1 MGSNHPTSPIR
12 LFPSPDR
19 TPKEKTSVPLSIL
32 DATCARFTDTGAVWL
47 FDAPSSSSNLAAS
60 TPDPKGQEMMVDRL
74 RSSFVTTLDDFPQW
88 AGQLHWAPF
97 RPGGDHTERFQRCM
111 LTYGGNGSDSV
122 DPGVEWSVVRRDY
135 ALNSIV
141 PPAEKKGVA
150 WWDNN
155 TFPQGDL
162 VSPAKLALAD
172 LKDYEGLPCMI
183 VQITLFAC
191 GGYGVGVRLAH
202 PVADAQSMMVF
213 MHKWAANCRS
223 AQHENSLSL
232 SLFGDPVFDPAQLD
246 ARAAG
251 HIDSL
256 EGPNLDLIAKAR
268 ALPLHR
274 FSWWDTDAP
283 GYSPYLVGKTRNNIP
298 PPEIM
303 AETTTKLSPS
313 TTAPWHTWDLDRP
326 AASAVL
332 HFTGDEL
339 SRLRERARTET
350 AGEEGGDTNISRSD
364 ALLAHLF
371 RLITQARC
379 SVKATSSYQVPKAD
393 DEVFLNYTLE
403 ARRRVEPPLPETFL
417 GSPLFMTHIKAPA
430 SSIVFPSPSSSSS
443 QNQEQGQKSRAMT
456 TTGTLAR
463 RLRQTLQQFTPDA
476 VAALLHESAF
486 EASPQRLWRGF
497 LGPRHLIV
505 TSWLRTRLYDVDF
518 FGGMSSGKEDER
530 IEWAG
535 KGKEGRPRYVH
546 AVMGKADG
554 IVVLLDPVV
563 EDGGGVDVAVY
574 LDAEVMGELR
584 ELMKTVQI

>member
-1 MGSNHPTSPIR
+1 MGSNHPTSPMR

-32 DATCARFTDTGAVWL
+32 DATCARFSDTGAVWL
-47 FDAPSSSSNLAAS
+47 FDAPSLSSVFAA
-60 TPDPKGQEMMVDRL
+60 TPSDSDMQERIVDRL
-74 RSSFVTTLDDFPQW
+74 RSSFITTLNDFPQW
-88 AGQLHWAPF
+88 AGQLHWGPF
-97 RPGGDHTERFQRCM
+97 RPGGNHTERFQRCM

-122 DPGVEWSVVRRDY
+122 DPGVEWSVATRDY
-135 ALNSIV
+135 ALNLIV
-141 PPAEKKGVA
+141 PPAEKKGVT

-183 VQITLFAC
+183 AQITLFAC

-223 AQHENSLSL
+223 AQHEESLSL
-232 SLFGDPVFDPAQLD
+232 SPFGDPVFDPAQLD

-350 AGEEGGDTNISRSD
+350 AGEEGGDNNISRSD

-379 SVKATSSYQVPKAD
+379 SVKATSSYQAPKAD

-430 SSIVFPSPSSSSS
+430 SSI
-443 QNQEQGQKSRAMT
+443 GQKSRAMT

-486 EASPQRLWRGF
+486 EVSPQRLWRGF

-563 EDGGGVDVAVY
+563 EDDGGVDVAVY

-584 ELMKTVQI
+584 ELMKTV

>member
-1 MGSNHPTSPIR
+1 
-12 LFPSPDR
+12 
-19 TPKEKTSVPLSIL
+19 
-32 DATCARFTDTGAVWL
+32 
-47 FDAPSSSSNLAAS
+47 
-60 TPDPKGQEMMVDRL
+60 
-74 RSSFVTTLDDFPQW
+74 
-88 AGQLHWAPF
+88 
-97 RPGGDHTERFQRCM
+97 
-111 LTYGGNGSDSV
+111 
-122 DPGVEWSVVRRDY
+122 
-135 ALNSIV
+135 
-141 PPAEKKGVA
+141 
-150 WWDNN
+150 
-155 TFPQGDL
+155 
-162 VSPAKLALAD
+162 
-172 LKDYEGLPCMI
+172 MI

-223 AQHENSLSL
+223 AQHEESLSL
-232 SLFGDPVFDPAQLD
+232 SPFGDPVFDPAQLD

-298 PPEIM
+298 PPETM
-303 AETTTKLSPS
+303 AEATTKLSPS
-313 TTAPWHTWDLDRP
+313 TTAPWHTWNLDRP

-339 SRLRERARTET
+339 SRLREHARAET
-350 AGEEGGDTNISRSD
+350 AEEGGNNNISRSD
-364 ALLAHLF
+364 VLLAHLF

-379 SVKATSSYQVPKAD
+379 SVKATSSYQAPKAN

-417 GSPLFMTHIKAPA
+417 GSPLFMTHIKAPV
-430 SSIVFPSPSSSSS
+430 SSILLPSSSSS
-443 QNQEQGQKSRAMT
+443 SSSSSSQSQGQEEQTNGSTT
-456 TTGTLAR
+456 TTGALAR

-476 VAALLHESAF
+476 VAALLHESTF
-486 EASPQRLWRGF
+486 EVSPQRLWRGF

-518 FGGMSSGKEDER
+518 LGGMPSSSEEMVQEESDVTER
-530 IEWAG
+530 RR
-535 KGKEGRPRYVH
+535 KMEGRPRYVH

-554 IVVLLDPVV
+554 IVVLLDPMV
-563 EDGGGVDVAVY
+563 EDDGGVDVAIY

-584 ELMKTVQI
+584 GLMKTVQI